1 MAPVLRRQIA
11 DGSKCLR
18 CLLGPQL
25 RDCGG
30 GAWAE
35 AGPLSKAIGRV
46 PAAMR
51 TTVGGRPWADD
62 RGRAVLAAAALITPQ
77 GW

>member
-25 RDCGG
+25 ARLRRRRVGG
-30 GAWAE
+30 SWSA
-35 AGPLSKAIGRV
+35 SKAIGRV

-51 TTVGGRPWADD
+51 TTVGGRPWATTV
-62 RGRAVLAAAALITPQ
+62 GVAVLAAAALITPQ